1 MKKTLPIIL
10 LCLSINILNS
20 QANVYTSNKYGFS
33 INFPDTVEFEEF
45 DFFSHV
51 FTSYELIGEDFIMY
65 QVQVLDERPNLPLY
79 FKTKEEN
86 KIFLFNFLKT
96 LKQGYDNTYGL
107 NKSIFQFK
115 DKYYSL
121 DYEFKGNW
129 TLAWNLPVYNR
140 GIIVL
145 NNHRMTKVS
154 IIYSQELHK
163 SQIVNTKYKNFI
175 DSFNIIE

>member
-51 FTSYELIGEDFIMY
+51 FTSYELVGEDFIMY

-107 NKSIFQFK
+107 NESIFQFK
-115 DKYYSL
+115 D
-121 DYEFKGNW
+121 
-129 TLAWNLPVYNR
+129 
-140 GIIVL
+140 
-145 NNHRMTKVS
+145 
-154 IIYSQELHK
+154 
-163 SQIVNTKYKNFI
+163 
-175 DSFNIIE
+175 